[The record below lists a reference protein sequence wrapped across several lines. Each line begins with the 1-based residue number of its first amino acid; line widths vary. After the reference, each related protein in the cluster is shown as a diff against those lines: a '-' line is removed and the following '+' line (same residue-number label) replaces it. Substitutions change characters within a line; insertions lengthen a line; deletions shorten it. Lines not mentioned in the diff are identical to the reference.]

1 MQKPWFWDASY
12 CFDGYPYQEVSV
24 EVKNYYLIEAGFY
37 TSLMISQFTDV
48 QRKVSACA
56 LWCTPVD
63 RISK

>member
-24 EVKNYYLIEAGFY
+24 DIRNYYLIEAGFY

-48 QRKVSACA
+48 QRKVRACGA
-56 LWCTPVD
+56 VAQTVN
-63 RISK
+63 RILK